1 MDFLQRLIET
11 DQSLLLT
18 MNGCHSPF
26 WDRFFWLVTGIL
38 TWVPFYLVLLYAI
51 VKNQKKGSV
60 VTILTLVIL
69 VVLCDQI
76 SNHLFKE
83 FFERWRPSR
92 DPSISHLVHT
102 VAGYKGGNFGF
113 VSGHATN
120 SFGLALFSA
129 LLIRHW
135 GYAVAIFLW
144 AFLNS
149 YSRIYLGVHFP
160 GDILGGMLLGMI
172 LATGVFVAYVRL
184 YPRFAGVPYRL
195 PLSMRRSRSNFKRG
209 DGALLVGT
217 LVYTVVLLAIAAKL
231 FLKMGS

>member
-1 MDFLQRLIET
+1 MDFLHSLIET
-11 DQSLLLT
+11 DKSLLLSL
-18 MNGCHSPF
+18 NSSHSPF
-26 WDRFFWLVTGIL
+26 ADCFFWLVTGIP
-38 TWVPFYLVLLYAI
+38 TWIPFYLVLIYTI
-51 VKNQKKGSV
+51 IKNQEKGSV
-60 VTILTLVIL
+60 ITIIALIVL

-76 SNHLFKE
+76 SNNLFKD

-113 VSGHATN
+113 VSSHATN
-120 SFGLALFSA
+120 SFGLAMFSA

-135 GYAVAIFLW
+135 GYGITIFLW

-160 GDILGGMLLGMI
+160 GDIVGGMVLGI
-172 LATGVFVAYVRL
+172 VLALGVFLAYVRI

-195 PLSMRRSRSNFKRG
+195 PLSMRRHQSNFVPG
-209 DGALLVGT
+209 DGVLLMGALVF
-217 LVYTVVLLAIAAKL
+217 TVVLLGIVAKL
-231 FLKMGS
+231 FLKMG